1 MKTTPEAAIMRPSTN
16 RRSFLKTA
24 GIGVVGSTVLS
35 GCLTGEEGDFPDR
48 EVTFLE
54 PYGAGSGFDAYAR
67 GIADVWDDILGVD
80 VVVENV
86 TGAGGRTMVE
96 QLYRADADGYT
107 VGILN
112 LPGFAV
118 AQNVLDVG
126 YDLTEMTALGRV
138 TRGTYTMYTASDRD
152 DIETWEDL
160 SAMDEVDWG
169 IEGMGTSNSF
179 VSIVFAASADINVNF
194 VGGYEGSPDVRRAV
208 IQHETD
214 VSQHTVSSAGPL
226 IRDGDLRPLIAYAE
240 RDELPDWFPDV
251 PHTTEEVDQ
260 FEGYADS
267 LNISRILA
275 APPEVDE
282 DRAQL
287 LEDTLWETFNSDEFL
302 EWADE
307 AERAVEAP
315 VQGEESM
322 GVIEGAMETFE
333 PHRDLIEPHL
343 N

>member
-1 MKTTPEAAIMRPSTN
+1 MGRHTN
-16 RRSFLKTA
+16 RRTFLKAA
-24 GIGVVGSTVLS
+24 GTIGVASSVGLAGCTS
-35 GCLTGEEGDFPDR
+35 GGGEFPDR
-48 EVTFLE
+48 DVTFLE

-67 GIADVWDDILGVD
+67 AISDVWSDILGVE

-126 YDLTEMTALGRV
+126 YDLTEMTPLGRV

-152 DIETWEDL
+152 DIQTWEDL
-160 SAMDEVDWG
+160 AEMEEVDWG

-226 IRDGDLRPLIAYAE
+226 IRDGDLKPLIAYAE

-260 FEGYADS
+260 FQGFADS
-267 LNISRILA
+267 LNISRIVA
-275 APPEVDE
+275 APPDVDE
-282 DRAQL
+282 ERAAV
-287 LEDTLWETFNSDEFL
+287 LEETLWETFNSDEL
-302 EWADE
+302 HQWAEE
-307 AERAVEAP
+307 AERAIESP
-315 VQGEESM
+315 VQGDEAM
-322 GVIEGAMETFE
+322 AVIQGAMETFE
-333 PHRDLIEPHL
+333 PHRDLIEPYL

>member
-1 MKTTPEAAIMRPSTN
+1 MSGSIN
-16 RRSFLKTA
+16 RRAFLKAT
-24 GIGVVGSTVLS
+24 GTIGVAS
-35 GCLTGEEGDFPDR
+35 GVSLAGCITGGDGEFPSEDI
-48 EVTFLE
+48 TFLE

-67 GIADVWDDILGVD
+67 GVSDVWEDHLGVD

-96 QLYRADADGYT
+96 QLYRADSDGYT

-126 YDLTEMTALGRV
+126 YDLAEMTPLGRV
-138 TRGTYTMYTASDRD
+138 TRGTYTMYTAADRD

-226 IRDGDLRPLIAYAE
+226 IRDGDLKPLIAYAE

-251 PHTTEEVDQ
+251 PHTTEEVDR

-267 LNISRILA
+267 LNISRIIA

-282 DRAQL
+282 ERAQV
-287 LEDTLWETFNSDEFL
+287 LEDTLWETINSEEFL
-302 EWADE
+302 DWAEE
-307 AERAVEAP
+307 AERAVESP
-315 VQGEESM
+315 TQGEEAM
-322 GVIEGAMETFE
+322 AVITGAMETFE

>member
-1 MKTTPEAAIMRPSTN
+1 MPENTS
-16 RRSFLKTA
+16 RRTFLKTTGAIGLASTA
-24 GIGVVGSTVLS
+24 GLA
-35 GCLTGEEGDFPDR
+35 GCTGGGQGEFPSQ
-48 EVTFLE
+48 EITFLE

-67 GIADVWDDILGVD
+67 AIADVWEDILDVD

-96 QLYRADADGYT
+96 RLYMADPDGYT

-118 AQNVLDVG
+118 AQNVLDVD
-126 YDLTEMTALGRV
+126 YDLQEMTPLGRV

-152 DIETWEDL
+152 DIQTWEDL
-160 SAMDEVDWG
+160 SEMEEVDWG

-179 VSIVFAASADINVNF
+179 VSIVFAESAGINVNF

-208 IQHETD
+208 VQHETD
-214 VSQHTVSSAGPL
+214 VSQHTVSSAGPMM
-226 IRDGDLRPLIAYAE
+226 RDGDLKPLIAYAA

-260 FEGYADS
+260 FEGYADA
-267 LNISRILA
+267 LNISRIVA

-282 DRAQL
+282 DRAGT
-287 LEDTLWETFNSDEFL
+287 LEETLWETFTSDEL
-302 EWADE
+302 EQWSQE
-307 AERAVEAP
+307 AERAIESP
-315 VQGEESM
+315 VGAEESM
-322 GVIEGAMETFE
+322 EVIEGAMETFE
-333 PHRDLIEPHL
+333 PHIDIIEPHVS
-343 N
+343 